1 MGWSRDTLGAP
12 MRRFLLVL
20 LQLSLLAAALP
31 ARAAEFDPSLVLSDR
46 DLRDT
51 SVPAGFSQAF
61 LESRGSGIAHMLFR
75 DEFLD
80 GTMKKPGDLI
90 DTYGRIFGVNP
101 RYLLALI
108 QKEQSLVYDTNP
120 SQCQIDWATG
130 YDRPDG
136 STCSTPSS
144 KRGFS
149 RQIAEAAAFVQC
161 FYEDSTEKCGSRR
174 TWGFFAGRAT
184 TIDGRSLTP
193 ANIATAMLY
202 TYTPHIHGNESLT
215 RIWSNWFSL
224 GYPDGS
230 ALKAPDGT
238 VYLIQGGLKRR
249 FANNGALR
257 TRVAADRVIP
267 VTSAIL
273 AGYEEGAAIR
283 FSDFSLVRVPSGTVY
298 LLAGDRKRPVESMEV
313 FRSIGFNPEEIDD
326 VEEADLEPYM
336 EGDLITLRNAYP
348 TGALLQNNKTGGV
361 YFVENGVKRPIVSA
375 EIMKMNFPG
384 KKITPVSPATLEK
397 YPSAEP
403 VKFKDG
409 ELITSPGSAK
419 AVFVVSNGLRRPI
432 VSGEAFERLGYTW
445 KRIINTTDDAVNLH
459 PLGAPVTGLPAAA
472 GTQTA
477 LAR

>member
-1 MGWSRDTLGAP
+1 
-12 MRRFLLVL
+12 MRRFLLLL
-20 LQLSLLAAALP
+20 LQISLLAGALP

-51 SVPAGFSQAF
+51 NVPSGFSQAF

-80 GTMKKPGDLI
+80 GMMKKPGEII
-90 DTYGRIFGVNP
+90 DTYGKIFGVNP

-108 QKEQSLVYDTNP
+108 QKEQSLVYDKNP

-130 YDRPDG
+130 YGRPDG
-136 STCSTPSS
+136 STCATAHPS
-144 KRGFS
+144 RGFA
-149 RQIAEAAAFVQC
+149 RQIAAAAAFAQC
-161 FYEDSTEKCGSRR
+161 FYEDSTDRCGSRR
-174 TWGFFAGRAT
+174 SWGFFPGREA
-184 TIDGRSLTP
+184 TIDGRGVTP
-193 ANIATAMLY
+193 ANLATAMLY
-202 TYTPHIHGNESLT
+202 TYTPHIHGNQSLS
-215 RIWSNWFSL
+215 RIWNGWFSL

-249 FANNGALR
+249 FATNGALR
-257 TRVAADRVIP
+257 TRVASDRIIP
-267 VTSAIL
+267 VTTAIL
-273 AGYEEGAAIR
+273 AGYEEGAAIK
-283 FSDFSLVRVPSGTVY
+283 FPDFSLVRVPSGTVY
-298 LLAGDRKRPVESMEV
+298 LLSGDRKRPIESMEV

-326 VEEADLEPYM
+326 VEEADLEPYA
-336 EGDLITLRNAYP
+336 EGDLVTLRNAYP

-375 EIMKMNFPG
+375 EIMKANFPG
-384 KKITPVSPATLEK
+384 KKISAVSPATLEK

-403 VKFKDG
+403 VKFRDG

-432 VSGEAFERLGYTW
+432 VSGEAFERLGYAW
-445 KRIINTTDDAVNLH
+445 KHVIRTTDDAVNLH
-459 PLGAPVTGLPAAA
+459 PLGEPVTGMPAAA

-477 LAR
+477 LAP